1 MTSIGWIPREM
12 ILDTEARSKVPAEF
26 ITQHPDVANP
36 PMFFY
41 VIESLM
47 KSTDVGCA
55 SISLDIYQF
64 FSVYDQTFSS
74 SCSILS
80 SS

>member
-1 MTSIGWIPREM
+1 MTSSGWMPREM
-12 ILDTEARSKVPAEF
+12 ILDAEARSRVPAEF

-47 KSTDVGCA
+47 RSTDVRYILNLCYIIA
-55 SISLDIYQF
+55 VF
-64 FSVYDQTFSS
+64 F
-74 SCSILS
+74 
-80 SS
+80 